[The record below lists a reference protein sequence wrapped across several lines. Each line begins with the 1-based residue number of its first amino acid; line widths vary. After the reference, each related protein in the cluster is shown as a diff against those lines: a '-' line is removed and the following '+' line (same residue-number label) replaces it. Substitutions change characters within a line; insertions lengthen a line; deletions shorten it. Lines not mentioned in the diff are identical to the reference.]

1 MAHRTKIALV
11 LTYWARLF
19 MCPGKYTSTLPLHW
33 GREASDCTSC
43 ALLTLCYSVIF
54 RRNSVSP
61 VVVPPSN
68 VPFLLFFRL
77 LTNSMLKY
85 YIATSWFVAC
95 FTLPDSLHMWLHMD
109 ELILQCNW
117 CVQGF
122 FFLLG
127 LDFVKKKQQ
136 TLTRVVK
143 ALDSK
148 FFGKWGIRVKIVQDQ
163 TALHND
169 FVIWPPFCV
178 RGKGGDAINC
188 AAFLFKRWGS
198 TFQDTLTL
206 LHFLEDILV
215 HVHHLNKLVHSMHNT
230 AQKRLSVHS
239 H

>member
-1 MAHRTKIALV
+1 M
-11 LTYWARLF
+11 
-19 MCPGKYTSTLPLHW
+19 
-33 GREASDCTSC
+33 
-43 ALLTLCYSVIF
+43 
-54 RRNSVSP
+54 
-61 VVVPPSN
+61 
-68 VPFLLFFRL
+68 PFLLFFRL

-95 FTLPDSLHMWLHMD
+95 FTLPDSLQLVCTG
-109 ELILQCNW
+109 I
-117 CVQGF
+117 
-122 FFLLG
+122 FFLTG
-127 LDFVKKKQQ
+127 VRICQKKQQ
-136 TLTRVVK
+136 TLTPVVK

-169 FVIWPPFCV
+169 FVIWPPFCA

-188 AAFLFKRWGS
+188 AAFLFKGWGS